1 MRHPRNSSDDVTG
14 HGREKRALVTLDCEV
29 RQSTR
34 PWKRVQLE
42 DISPSGFRISRFPD
56 CNPQIPLRIRIPGL
70 ELLTAKVRWQEGNDV
85 GCEFASPL
93 HVAVFEHIVK
103 RTRVRTY

>member
-1 MRHPRNSSDDVTG
+1 MRHPRNSSDNEAGD
-14 HGREKRALVTLDCEV
+14 GRERRARVTLDCEV

-34 PWKRVQLE
+34 PWKKAQLE

-56 CNPQIPLRIRIPGL
+56 CSSEIPLRIRIPGL
-70 ELLTAKVRWQEGNDV
+70 ELLTAKVRWKKGDEV

-103 RTRVRTY
+103 RARSR